1 MLKLTILRP
10 CPRGK
15 INAAKILLIMKGI
28 FLLLILPTLLLSCT
42 VPRVKHP
49 ESGNKDKIKIARLLD
64 QAGQIQDPGQKITFI
79 SAAFLG
85 TPYLANTLIG
95 SSTTQEVF
103 VLQLDGVDCFTL
115 LDYVE
120 ALRRSSSFDEFKETL
135 RHLRYRR
142 GQVDFL
148 ARNHFFSEWG
158 NSDFS
163 QLQDVTSLV
172 GGINVLRV
180 KKTLNQ
186 KNDTTL
192 FLPGYPVKKREI
204 AFIPA
209 EAIDKSLL
217 SRLRSGDYIGI
228 YSSAPGLDVT
238 HTGIIVKTE
247 EKIMF
252 RHASSKDLFKKVVD
266 EDFASYLGGEKGI
279 IVYRAIN
286 KSQEK
291 EGR

>member
-1 MLKLTILRP
+1 M
-10 CPRGK
+10 
-15 INAAKILLIMKGI
+15 
-28 FLLLILPTLLLSCT
+28 
-42 VPRVKHP
+42 
-49 ESGNKDKIKIARLLD
+49 
-64 QAGQIQDPGQKITFI
+64 
-79 SAAFLG
+79 
-85 TPYLANTLIG
+85 
-95 SSTTQEVF
+95 
-103 VLQLDGVDCFTL
+103 
-115 LDYVE
+115 
-120 ALRRSSSFDEFKETL
+120 
-135 RHLRYRR
+135 
-142 GQVDFL
+142 
-148 ARNHFFSEWG
+148 
-158 NSDFS
+158 
-163 QLQDVTSLV
+163 
-172 GGINVLRV
+172 

-266 EDFASYLGGEKGI
+266 EDFAAYLGGEKGI

-291 EGR
+291 AGR